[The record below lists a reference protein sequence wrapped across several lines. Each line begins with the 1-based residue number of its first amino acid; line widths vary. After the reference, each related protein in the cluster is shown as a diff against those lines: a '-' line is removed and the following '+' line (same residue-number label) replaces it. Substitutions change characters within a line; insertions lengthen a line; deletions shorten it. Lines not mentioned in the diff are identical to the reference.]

1 MDPSLCSLPAVEEID
16 LSRNKLTTVANLHNC
31 VRLRRLDLGF
41 NSIASL
47 VGLNRVSV
55 KRLFRSGTFI
65 AVRPRPLI

>member
-31 VRLRRLDLGF
+31 VRLTKLDLGF

-47 VGLNRVSV
+47 VGLNRV
-55 KRLFRSGTFI
+55 G
-65 AVRPRPLI
+65 